1 VDLSL
6 GPITQI
12 RIHAVKGHLH
22 ESVTQPLTT
31 LWQQFFWDTDR
42 LLMADYLHP
51 GKTTT
56 GQYYTELTFKL
67 LDVIKHKQ

>member
-1 VDLSL
+1 MV
-6 GPITQI
+6 
-12 RIHAVKGHLH
+12 
-22 ESVTQPLTT
+22 

-56 GQYYTELTFKL
+56 GQYYTEPTFKL
-67 LDVIKHKQ
+67 LDVNKRNRTKVVT

>member
-6 GPITQI
+6 GPIMQI

-22 ESVTQPLTT
+22 ESVMQPLTT

-56 GQYYTELTFKL
+56 GQYYTEPTFKL